1 MDVNNIFAQAGGT
14 AGIVAVLGILYKSLN
29 GKRCRSH
36 CCGKEMSMDIK
47 IDEMPPTPSTQ
58 SPLQEVVVHKNNPM
72 LTVDNGLQKQDSHA

>member
-1 MDVNNIFAQAGGT
+1 MDVNNIFANAGGT

-47 IDEMPPTPSTQ
+47 IDEIPTTP
-58 SPLQEVVVHKNNPM
+58 PLQEIVVHKNNPM
-72 LTVDNGLQKQDSHA
+72 VKVDGLQKQDAND

>member
-1 MDVNNIFAQAGGT
+1 MDVNNIFANAGGT

-47 IDEMPPTPSTQ
+47 IDEIPPTPPTQ

-72 LTVDNGLQKQDSHA
+72 VKVDGLQKQDAND

>member
-1 MDVNNIFAQAGGT
+1 MDVNNIFANAGGT

-47 IDEMPPTPSTQ
+47 IDEIPPTPPREP
-58 SPLQEVVVHKNNPM
+58 PLQEVVVHKNNPM
-72 LTVDNGLQKQDSHA
+72 VKVDGLPQ